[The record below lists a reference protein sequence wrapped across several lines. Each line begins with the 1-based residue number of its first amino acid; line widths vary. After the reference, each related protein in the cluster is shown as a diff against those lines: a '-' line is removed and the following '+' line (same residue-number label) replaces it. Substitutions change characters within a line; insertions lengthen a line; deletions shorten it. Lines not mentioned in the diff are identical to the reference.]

1 MCDKEGIVNES
12 RRGVYYEKPS
22 DRRRREESR
31 RLKNIKRSQFKVE
44 YGTF

>member
-12 RRGVYYEKPS
+12 RRGAYYEKPS

-44 YGTF
+44 YGKF